1 MAKENSIEPTNLNI
15 NRISEGTTIVGSISA
30 KGDLRIDGRVEGTIS
45 ATGKVV
51 IGSTGYIKG
60 DLTAATLDM
69 MGYIDGN
76 LVVSDV
82 VMMKS
87 SAAIDGN
94 VFAGKLLVE
103 SGARLNGH
111 CLIGKKEEQ

>member
-30 KGDLRIDGRVEGTIS
+30 KGDLRIDGRVEGTIN

-51 IGSTGYIKG
+51 VGSTGYVKG
-60 DLTAATLDM
+60 DLNASTLDM
-69 MGYIDGN
+69 MGHIDGN
-76 LVVSDV
+76 IVVSDA

-87 SAAIDGN
+87 SAAVDGN

-103 SGARLNGH
+103 SGARLNGN
-111 CLIGKKEEQ
+111 CLVGKKEGQ

>member
-1 MAKENSIEPTNLNI
+1 MAKENTIEPMSADI
-15 NRISEGTTIVGSISA
+15 NRISEGTTIVGSINT
-30 KGDLRIDGRVEGTIS
+30 KGDLRIDGRVEGTIN

-51 IGSTGYIKG
+51 VGSTGYIKG
-60 DLTAATLDM
+60 DLAAGTLDM
-69 MGYIDGN
+69 MGHIDGN
-76 LVVSDV
+76 VVVSDV

-94 VFAGKLLVE
+94 VLTGQLFVE

-111 CLIGKKEEQ
+111 CLIGKKE